1 MTRAAATKTLMQAT
15 ASKLSLVKAKFG
27 VIREISPLVGI
38 ALLVFLITHRC
49 PLHVHLCVVAVH
61 MPQDGSKDSIL
72 PWQTVKWLVKFVTI
86 GQAIVVDGETTLK
99 SRTAAPFTCMSW
111 EKRLYARLDIV
122 VSIDVLEQRD
132 AIDLIAVISGLTSKW
147 IEIERVN
154 SQLCIDALASF
165 ECLSRQWN
173 IWKQTPVLPRLG
185 SNTNYW
191 ETYIKKREM
200 TVVTNNLECM

>member
-1 MTRAAATKTLMQAT
+1 
-15 ASKLSLVKAKFG
+15 
-27 VIREISPLVGI
+27 
-38 ALLVFLITHRC
+38 
-49 PLHVHLCVVAVH
+49 
-61 MPQDGSKDSIL
+61 
-72 PWQTVKWLVKFVTI
+72 
-86 GQAIVVDGETTLK
+86 
-99 SRTAAPFTCMSW
+99 MSW
-111 EKRLYARLDIV
+111 KKRLYARLDIV
-122 VSIDVLEQRD
+122 VSIDVLKQRD